1 MRIFVATSL
10 LLAGC
15 QTSYQCEVLPAEEI
29 GWDDAIGDLSSPAE
43 LADGTRDDLDGLN
56 LRLISELRPAL
67 AARLIPLEA
76 AAPTCDPIRVLLET
90 ASTIGFRP
98 GAFDAPPAAP
108 AAPQRAAL
116 LAWLHEHVSDE
127 ARRVCVLRAC
137 DGLDDLAAAPD
148 VFPPDKFNA
157 GVLVIR
163 PSPETHA
170 RLLELAPTAPSYDGG
185 DTGFL
190 NHCFPGW
197 FAGRDRLHRLPF
209 AYNAQRTM
217 HWLTRAAPGYWDAVG
232 EIRVLHFS
240 SSPKPWEAPDR
251 KGDLELVWWE
261 VFLSSQ
267 VAGLGVG
274 VAGGAFGGF

>member
-1 MRIFVATSL
+1 MKTRTPRESTRKSEIAQARQAYVTLLTSDGYLPGAECL
-10 LLAGC
+10 LHSLRQSGTQRPIIILVTSAVSPRARAKLEERCDRVIEVPAIANPHASRPDQANKCWTDAGYTKL
-15 QTSYQCEVLPAEEI
+15 QIWSLHDAYDVLVYV
-29 GWDDAIGDLSSPAE
+29 DVDAIV
-43 LADGTRDDLDGLN
+43 RKNIDDLF
-56 LRLISELRPAL
+56 EL
-67 AARLIPLEA
+67 
-76 AAPTCDPIRVLLET
+76 DV
-90 ASTIGFRP
+90 
-98 GAFDAPPAAP
+98 
-108 AAPQRAAL
+108 
-116 LAWLHEHVSDE
+116 
-127 ARRVCVLRAC
+127 
-137 DGLDDLAAAPD
+137 DLAAAPD

-170 RLLELAPTAPSYDGG
+170 RLLHLAPTAPSHDGG

-197 FAGRDRLHRLPF
+197 FAGQERLGRLPF

-240 SSPKPWEAPDR
+240 SAPKPWEAPDR

-274 VAGGAFGGF
+274 AGGAFGGF

>member
-1 MRIFVATSL
+1 MHSLRQSGTQRPIIILVTSAVSKRARAKL
-10 LLAGC
+10 EQRCDRVIEVPAVPNPHASRPDQANKCWTDAGYTKL
-15 QTSYQCEVLPAEEI
+15 QIWSLHDAYDVI
-29 GWDDAIGDLSSPAE
+29 VYVDVDAIV
-43 LADGTRDDLDGLN
+43 RKNIDDL
-56 LRLISELRPAL
+56 
-67 AARLIPLEA
+67 
-76 AAPTCDPIRVLLET
+76 
-90 ASTIGFRP
+90 F
-98 GAFDAPPAAP
+98 
-108 AAPQRAAL
+108 
-116 LAWLHEHVSDE
+116 
-127 ARRVCVLRAC
+127 
-137 DGLDDLAAAPD
+137 GLDVDLAAAPD

-170 RLLELAPTAPSYDGG
+170 RLLKLAPTAPSYDGG

-274 VAGGAFGGF
+274 LGAGGTFGGF